1 MTCIIV
7 EDERPA
13 AERLKKMVEQYDP
26 TIEVVALTD
35 SISST
40 VAYLSSHPHPDFM
53 LMDIQLGD
61 GISFEILEQVAISS
75 PIIFTTAFNE
85 YAIKAFKVNSI
96 DYLLKPIDKD
106 ELEAALKKLSGHLAS
121 SIPATVVSAEAIAQ
135 AMRMLTGTYKERFIT
150 RIGDK
155 LHMLPVSSIAAFT
168 SMEKS
173 TYAYTLEGKMVS
185 VDHTLDQIESL
196 VDPSKFFRISRKHI
210 VALSGITD
218 VVVYSSSRLR
228 LNVKGVKDDEV
239 IVSRE
244 KCGMFKEW
252 LNR

>member
-13 AERLKKMVEQYDP
+13 ADRLRKMVELYDS

-35 SISST
+35 SVAST

-61 GISFEILEQVAISS
+61 GISFEILERVAVIC

-85 YAIKAFKVNSI
+85 YAIRAFKVNSI
-96 DYLLKPIDKD
+96 DYLLKPIDK
-106 ELEAALKKLSGHLAS
+106 EEMEAALKKLKSHVGS
-121 SIPATVVSAEAIAQ
+121 SPAAAVSAEAIAQ
-135 AMRMLTGTYKERFIT
+135 AMRMLSGTYKERFVT

-155 LHMLPVSSIAAFT
+155 LHMLPVSSIAAFA

-173 TYAYTLEGKMVS
+173 TYAYTLEGKMMS
-185 VDHTLDQIESL
+185 IDHTLDQIEGL
-196 VDPSKFFRISRKHI
+196 IDPAKFFRISRKHI
-210 VALSGITD
+210 VALSGIAD
-218 VVVYSSSRLR
+218 VVVYSSSRLK

-244 KCGMFKEW
+244 KCGKFKEW
-252 LNR
+252 LDR

>member
-26 TIEVVALTD
+26 TIEVAALTD

-61 GISFEILEQVAISS
+61 GISFEILEQVAISC
-75 PIIFTTAFNE
+75 PIIFTAAFNE

-106 ELEAALKKLSGHLAS
+106 ELEAALKRLLGIQAKGDLIKPDNRSMAEQVIVHVQAEIQKLLA
-121 SIPATVVSAEAIAQ
+121 
-135 AMRMLTGTYKERFIT
+135 
-150 RIGDK
+150 
-155 LHMLPVSSIAAFT
+155 LPD
-168 SMEKS
+168 E
-173 TYAYTLEGKMVS
+173 TLMYLCH
-185 VDHTLDQIESL
+185 DY
-196 VDPSKFFRISRKHI
+196 PSQGRKHCPTTT
-210 VALSGITD
+210 VAAQKLGNIH
-218 VVVYSSSRLR
+218 
-228 LNVKGVKDDEV
+228 VKDGINEAEFV
-239 IVSRE
+239 EMRE
-244 KCGMFKEW
+244 RRDANLEMPRLIIPSVQ
-252 LNR
+252 LNIDGGHFPKPEDNGTRYLKVPINAL

>member
-13 AERLKKMVEQYDP
+13 AERLRKMVEQYDA

-35 SISST
+35 SVAST

-61 GISFEILEQVAISS
+61 GISFEILDRVAVTC

-85 YAIKAFKVNSI
+85 YAIRAFKVNSI
-96 DYLLKPIDKD
+96 DYLLKPIDSD
-106 ELEAALKKLSGHLAS
+106 ELEAALKKLKNLVVS
-121 SIPATVVSAEAIAQ
+121 SPAAAVSAEAIAQ
-135 AMRMLTGTYKERFIT
+135 AMRMLSGTYKERFVT

-155 LHMLPVSSIAAFT
+155 LHMLPVSSIAAFA
-168 SMEKS
+168 SMEKA
-173 TYAYTLEGKMVS
+173 TYAYTLEGKMMS
-185 VDHTLDQIESL
+185 IDHTLDQIEGL
-196 VDPSKFFRISRKHI
+196 IDPAKFFRISRKHI

-218 VVVYSSSRLR
+218 VVVYSSSRLK
-228 LNVKGVKDDEV
+228 LNVKGVKEDEV

-244 KCGMFKEW
+244 KCGKFKEW
-252 LNR
+252 LDR

>member
-1 MTCIIV
+1 MNCIIV

-26 TIEVVALTD
+26 TIEVAALTD

-61 GISFEILEQVAISS
+61 GISFEILEQVAISC

-106 ELEAALKKLSGHLAS
+106 EMEAALKKLSGHLAS

-155 LHMLPVSSIAAFT
+155 LHMLSVSSIAAFT

-244 KCGMFKEW
+244 KCGIFKEW
-252 LNR
+252 LDR

>member
-1 MTCIIV
+1 
-7 EDERPA
+7 
-13 AERLKKMVEQYDP
+13 
-26 TIEVVALTD
+26 
-35 SISST
+35 
-40 VAYLSSHPHPDFM
+40 
-53 LMDIQLGD
+53 
-61 GISFEILEQVAISS
+61 
-75 PIIFTTAFNE
+75 
-85 YAIKAFKVNSI
+85 
-96 DYLLKPIDKD
+96 
-106 ELEAALKKLSGHLAS
+106 
-121 SIPATVVSAEAIAQ
+121 
-135 AMRMLTGTYKERFIT
+135 MRMLTGTYKERFIT

-168 SMEKS
+168 SLEKS

-244 KCGMFKEW
+244 KCGIFKEW
-252 LNR
+252 LDR

>member
-61 GISFEILEQVAISS
+61 GISFEILEQVAISC

-96 DYLLKPIDKD
+96 DYLLKPIDSD
-106 ELEAALKKLSGHLAS
+106 ELEAALKKLKSHVGS
-121 SIPATVVSAEAIAQ
+121 SPAAAVSAEAIAQ
-135 AMRMLTGTYKERFIT
+135 AMRMLSGTYKERFVT

-185 VDHTLDQIESL
+185 VDHALDQIESL

-244 KCGMFKEW
+244 KCGIFKEW
-252 LNR
+252 LDR

>member
-13 AERLKKMVEQYDP
+13 AERLRKMVEQHDA

-35 SISST
+35 SVAST

-61 GISFEILEQVAISS
+61 GISFEILDRIAVTC

-85 YAIKAFKVNSI
+85 YAIRAFKVNSI

-106 ELEAALKKLSGHLAS
+106 ELEAALRKLKEHIGS
-121 SIPATVVSAEAIAQ
+121 SSAATAVSAEAIAQ
-135 AMRMLTGTYKERFIT
+135 AMRMLSRTYKERFVT

-155 LHMLPVSSIAAFT
+155 LHMLPVSSIAAFA
-168 SMEKS
+168 SMEKA
-173 TYAYTLEGKMVS
+173 TYAYTLEGKMMS
-185 VDHTLDQIESL
+185 IDHTLDQIEGL
-196 VDPSKFFRISRKHI
+196 IDPSKFFRISRKHI

-218 VVVYSSSRLR
+218 VVVYSSSRLK
-228 LNVKGVKDDEV
+228 LNLKGVKDDEV

-244 KCGMFKEW
+244 KCGKFKEW
-252 LNR
+252 LDR